1 MPLLWPLSEVRVI
14 SQADGRTDR
23 LVWKL
28 RYAPYFQ
35 TRLQVF
41 EFLALVHVLT
51 LSTALALQDECG
63 LEVFAG
69 FLYKSNT
76 CLL

>member
-28 RYAPYFQ
+28 SYAPYFQ
-35 TRLQVF
+35 TWLHVF

-51 LSTALALQDECG
+51 LSTALQDECG
-63 LEVFAG
+63 LGVFAG

>member
-28 RYAPYFQ
+28 RYAPSFQ
-35 TRLQVF
+35 TWLQVF
-41 EFLALVHVLT
+41 EFLVLVRVLT
-51 LSTALALQDECG
+51 LSAALQHECG

-69 FLYKSNT
+69 FLYKSNM